1 MKLIILISIS
11 IFTNLGLYSQVLNNQ
26 HGEAFTDKPFF
37 NDGFIK
43 ENKVKKLSG
52 YYVYKKRGQLM
63 KETEYRYE
71 YEFNRDGHLIST
83 FETKADDGT
92 VDTTWNLYDYDA
104 NGNLTVHRKTEQ
116 DGFNSIY
123 FGYDS
128 LNRIVSEEFKRE
140 IDTGNHVIIKS
151 LSFNKETIE
160 YKNPKPRLKRTRFNS
175 YDLPYLDEFFH
186 YNELG
191 YLVERIERIKMTSDV
206 YTYHYEY
213 NENGKLSAIKKSSN
227 RKDGYLEEMY
237 FRYDELGNLIEKHL
251 YKDGVFTTDY
261 QIIYN
266 SKTKLLSTV
275 ITRQVSTGFLMILRF
290 KDYEFYD

>member
-1 MKLIILISIS
+1 VKILVLISVFFS
-11 IFTNLGLYSQVLNNQ
+11 FALPAQVLNNQ
-26 HGEAFTDKPFF
+26 LGNAFTDKPFF
-37 NDGFIK
+37 NEDFIK
-43 ENKVKKLSG
+43 TNKVKKLTG
-52 YYVYKKRGQLM
+52 YYTYKKRGELM
-63 KETEYRYE
+63 KETAYKYE
-71 YEFNRDGHLIST
+71 YQFDQEGHLILT

-92 VDTTWNLYDYDA
+92 SDTTWNLYEYNNTGKLA
-104 NGNLTVHRKTEQ
+104 VHRKTEQ
-116 DGFNSIY
+116 EGLNAIY
-123 FGYDS
+123 YEYDS
-128 LNRIVSEEFKRE
+128 LNRLISEEFKRE
-140 IDTGNHVIIKS
+140 IDTGNHVIIQS

-160 YKNPKPRLKRTRFNS
+160 YKNPKPHLKRTRFNN

-213 NENGKLSAIKKSSN
+213 DKNGKLAAIKKSSN

-237 FRYDELGNLIEKHL
+237 FKYDELGNLIEKHL

-266 SKTKLLSTV
+266 SKTKLLATV

-290 KDYEFYD
+290 KDYEFYN